1 MPLFHHDHPDHGAAE
16 PQEDPEARAIAESA
30 QPDLDDAGAP
40 AGMVRS
46 LYPEGGLEPDL
57 IGDEWKQGSPD
68 EAVAEP
74 NELEWDL
81 AEAPGALL
89 GGWGEVDPAPTLPM
103 PEPKDHHEDRRA

>member
-1 MPLFHHDHPDHGAAE
+1 MPHFHLGHRDDASGQPDQPE
-16 PQEDPEARAIAESA
+16 PPEHDPET
-30 QPDLDDAGAP
+30 DDVP
-40 AGMVRS
+40 EGMVRS

-68 EAVAEP
+68 EVVPEP

-89 GGWGEVDPAPTLPM
+89 GGSGEVDPAPIVPM
-103 PEPKDHHEDRRA
+103 PEAADRHHEDTST

>member
-1 MPLFHHDHPDHGAAE
+1 MHLFHHDKKE
-16 PQEDPEARAIAESA
+16 PDPEQEPAEDVTA
-30 QPDLDDAGAP
+30 DVPE
-40 AGMVRS
+40 GMVRS

-68 EAVAEP
+68 EVVPEP

-89 GGWGEVDPAPTLPM
+89 GGRGEVDPAPIVPM
-103 PEPKDHHEDRRA
+103 PGVEEPGREGKDG

>member
-1 MPLFHHDHPDHGAAE
+1 MHLFGRDKKDE
-16 PQEDPEARAIAESA
+16 
-30 QPDLDDAGAP
+30 QPDEDSTGP
-40 AGMVRS
+40 AETAVPEGMVRS

-68 EAVAEP
+68 AVVAEP

-89 GGWGEVDPAPTLPM
+89 GGSGEVDPAPIVPM
-103 PEPKDHHEDRRA
+103 PEVRKHDQGDSHS

>member
-1 MPLFHHDHPDHGAAE
+1 MPLFHHDHKG
-16 PQEDPEARAIAESA
+16 EDPEQEPAEE
-30 QPDLDDAGAP
+30 PVDVP
-40 AGMVRS
+40 EGMVRS

-68 EAVAEP
+68 EAVPEP

-89 GGWGEVDPAPTLPM
+89 GGWGEVDPAPIVPM
-103 PEPKDHHEDRRA
+103 PEVKEHDREDRHS

>member
-1 MPLFHHDHPDHGAAE
+1 MHLFHHDNKDQEPDEEPAE
-16 PQEDPEARAIAESA
+16 ETADVPE
-30 QPDLDDAGAP
+30 
-40 AGMVRS
+40 GMVRS

-68 EAVAEP
+68 EAVPEP

-89 GGWGEVDPAPTLPM
+89 GGSGEVDPAPVVPM
-103 PEPKDHHEDRRA
+103 PEVKDHGREDEHS

>member
-1 MPLFHHDHPDHGAAE
+1 MPLFHHDHKD
-16 PQEDPEARAIAESA
+16 QDPEQEPPEDTADVPE
-30 QPDLDDAGAP
+30 
-40 AGMVRS
+40 GMVRS

-68 EAVAEP
+68 EVVPEP

-89 GGWGEVDPAPTLPM
+89 GGRGEVDPAPIVPM
-103 PEPKDHHEDRRA
+103 PEVKEHGREDKHS

>member
-1 MPLFHHDHPDHGAAE
+1 MRCSITITRA
-16 PQEDPEARAIAESA
+16 EDPEQEPARSA
-30 QPDLDDAGAP
+30 ADVPE
-40 AGMVRS
+40 GMVRS

-68 EAVAEP
+68 EAVPEP

-89 GGWGEVDPAPTLPM
+89 GGWGEVDPAPIVPM
-103 PEPKDHHEDRRA
+103 PEVKEHGREDKHS

>member
-1 MPLFHHDHPDHGAAE
+1 MHLFHHDRKDE
-16 PQEDPEARAIAESA
+16 QLELDPEAEAIVESA
-30 QPDLDDAGAP
+30 EPDTDNADVP

-57 IGDEWKQGSPD
+57 IGDEWKQGTPD
-68 EAVAEP
+68 AGVAEP

-89 GGWGEVDPAPTLPM
+89 GGTGEVDPAPILPM
-103 PEPKDHHEDRRA
+103 PEVTHHGEEEHR

>member
-1 MPLFHHDHPDHGAAE
+1 MHLFHHDHED
-16 PQEDPEARAIAESA
+16 QDPEQEPAE
-30 QPDLDDAGAP
+30 DAADVP
-40 AGMVRS
+40 EGMVRS

-68 EAVAEP
+68 EAVPEP

-89 GGWGEVDPAPTLPM
+89 GGSGEVDPAPIVPM
-103 PEPKDHHEDRRA
+103 PEVEEHGREGKHS

>member
-1 MPLFHHDHPDHGAAE
+1 MPLFHDDHKD
-16 PQEDPEARAIAESA
+16 QDPEQEPAE
-30 QPDLDDAGAP
+30 DAVDVP

-57 IGDEWKQGSPD
+57 IGDEWRQGSPD
-68 EAVAEP
+68 EAVPEP

-89 GGWGEVDPAPTLPM
+89 GGWGEVDPAPIVPM
-103 PEPKDHHEDRRA
+103 PEVKEHNRGDKHS

>member
-1 MPLFHHDHPDHGAAE
+1 MHLFHHDHKD
-16 PQEDPEARAIAESA
+16 EDPEQEPAEEA
-30 QPDLDDAGAP
+30 AAVPE
-40 AGMVRS
+40 GMVRS

-68 EAVAEP
+68 EVVPEP

-89 GGWGEVDPAPTLPM
+89 GGRGEVDPAPIVQM
-103 PEPKDHHEDRRA
+103 PEVKEPDRADEGS

>member
-1 MPLFHHDHPDHGAAE
+1 MNPFHHGEKPQDQEPEQEPAAE
-16 PQEDPEARAIAESA
+16 ADVPE
-30 QPDLDDAGAP
+30 
-40 AGMVRS
+40 GMVRS

-68 EAVAEP
+68 QVVPEP

-89 GGWGEVDPAPTLPM
+89 GGWGEVDPAPIVPM
-103 PEPKDHHEDRRA
+103 PEAKEDEER

>member
-1 MPLFHHDHPDHGAAE
+1 MPLFHHERTD
-16 PQEDPEARAIAESA
+16 QDPERKPAE
-30 QPDLDDAGAP
+30 DAADVP
-40 AGMVRS
+40 EGMVRS

-68 EAVAEP
+68 EAVPEP

-89 GGWGEVDPAPTLPM
+89 GGFGEVDPAPIIPM
-103 PEPKDHHEDRRA
+103 PEVEAHDREDPHS

>member
-1 MPLFHHDHPDHGAAE
+1 MHLFHHDHKD
-16 PQEDPEARAIAESA
+16 EDPEQEPAEA
-30 QPDLDDAGAP
+30 AVDVPE
-40 AGMVRS
+40 GMVRS

-68 EAVAEP
+68 QAAPEP

-89 GGWGEVDPAPTLPM
+89 GGSGEVDPAPIVPM
-103 PEPKDHHEDRRA
+103 PEVREHGREGNHS

>member
-1 MPLFHHDHPDHGAAE
+1 MPLFHHDHKDTPAVPDPAGTD
-16 PQEDPEARAIAESA
+16 EDLPE
-30 QPDLDDAGAP
+30 
-40 AGMVRS
+40 GMVRS

-68 EAVAEP
+68 EAVPEP

-89 GGWGEVDPAPTLPM
+89 GGTGEVDPAPIIPM
-103 PEPKDHHEDRRA
+103 PEVTHGRHEDPAG

>member
-1 MPLFHHDHPDHGAAE
+1 MHLFHHDHEDQDSGQE
-16 PQEDPEARAIAESA
+16 PAGDAVDVPE
-30 QPDLDDAGAP
+30 
-40 AGMVRS
+40 GMVRS

-68 EAVAEP
+68 EAVPEP

-89 GGWGEVDPAPTLPM
+89 GGSGEVDPAPIVPM
-103 PEPKDHHEDRRA
+103 PQVGERGGEGKHS